1 MQNTKKKEQK
11 IQSKEESIEVILPN
25 WTMINDKNKELAN
38 FFQFKN
44 ELWECFILV
53 INTQF

>member
-25 WTMINDKNKELAN
+25 WTMIDPV
-38 FFQFKN
+38 F
-44 ELWECFILV
+44 LV
-53 INTQF
+53 DVRRGQLRLCPFHDEVN